1 MGILVLFGT
10 SLLIFTIARVVPG
23 DVATIALGARATE
36 AAKEALRMEMNLY
49 DPFPVQYVKWLTSA
63 VTGNFGNSF
72 VTKRPVAMDVAQ
84 FLPATLELIIM
95 AGVFM
100 VIGTFILGLLAGK
113 YKNTWVDGLIRVLSY
128 IGVALPAFVI
138 GILLLL
144 LFGYK
149 SQSNF

>member
-63 VTGNFGNSF
+63 VTN
-72 VTKRPVAMDVAQ
+72 PVVS
-84 FLPATLELIIM
+84 
-95 AGVFM
+95 
-100 VIGTFILGLLAGK
+100 VIRFA
-113 YKNTWVDGLIRVLSY
+113 
-128 IGVALPAFVI
+128 ALPVGAASRMSAPS
-138 GILLLL
+138 LS
-144 LFGYK
+144 K
-149 SQSNF
+149 